1 MESIEN
7 RFRQLPPDLQKE
19 VIDFIEFL
27 LARKVLK
34 EQKKP
39 QLQWISGLKDF
50 SEEFTALELQ
60 KKALEWRG

>member
-39 QLQWISGLKDF
+39 QLQWISGLEDF